1 MSQDLTTK
9 LEAAPDDCAF
19 KRCIRWEDKMYAV
32 SNTDHETLFPGRIV
46 GAKISGAGI
55 AIILGPVRE
64 DEGEDE
70 ETTKA
75 FVEAQ
80 WKYQQAELRIHKLR
94 EFIKNNI
101 IIESHPVPDRWK
113 CIKDAAWAVLGEQQ
127 QPFIM
132 RVLKILQS
140 WGMAAKMGDVSK
152 KTICILDFEITKR
165 EDGSW
170 AMFKGDCEITLS
182 CADEDKITDV
192 YLAGLILD
200 TIRKETEQHRPSN
213 SEDLGQH

>member
-1 MSQDLTTK
+1 
-9 LEAAPDDCAF
+9 
-19 KRCIRWEDKMYAV
+19 MYAV

-64 DEGEDE
+64 DEEDE

-80 WKYQQAELRIHKLR
+80 WKYQQAEAAIGRLRD
-94 EFIKNNI
+94 FIKHNI
-101 IIESHPVPDRWK
+101 IIESYPVLDRWK
-113 CIKDAAWAVLGEQQ
+113 FIKDAAWAVLGEQQ

-132 RVLKILQS
+132 RVLKILHS
-140 WGMAAKMGDVSK
+140 WGIAATMGDVSK
-152 KTICILDFEITKR
+152 QTICILDWSICKR
-165 EDGSW
+165 DDGSW
-170 AMFKGDCEITLS
+170 AMFKGGWSPGRPEITLT
-182 CADEDKITDV
+182 CADEDKVTDV